1 MLLTQDQ
8 KIINRKIA
16 QAKYRAKN
24 KPKAN
29 LEAKLHHEANKERRN
44 LRKRVLY
51 AERKAVKK
59 ALDDAI
65 LKDFND
71 SYFNIKRSIIKAA
84 RNKHI
89 EFSRDGVWKVP
100 PIELQDTSKVVY
112 F

>member
-1 MLLTQDQ
+1 MPLTTDQ

-16 QAKYRAKN
+16 QAKYRSKN

-29 LEAKLHHEANKERRN
+29 LEAKLHHEANKKRRN
-44 LRKRVLY
+44 TRKRFLY
-51 AERKAVKK
+51 AQRKASKIASI
-59 ALDDAI
+59 ALSDDF
-65 LKDFND
+65 DD
-71 SYFNIKRSIIKAA
+71 SYFRIKRSIIKAA

-89 EFSRDGVWKVP
+89 EFIKAGVWKVP